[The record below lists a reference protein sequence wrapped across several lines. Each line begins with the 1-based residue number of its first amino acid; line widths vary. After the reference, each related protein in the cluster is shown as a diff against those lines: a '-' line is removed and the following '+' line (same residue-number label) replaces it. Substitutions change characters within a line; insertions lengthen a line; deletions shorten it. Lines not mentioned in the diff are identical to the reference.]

1 GGGGMAPDDGNGDSP
16 VDEEPLQA
24 GEIRL
29 ANQTNYDME
38 SAYLHVD
45 EDGERIVRAVVVP
58 GTEAIISDGE
68 LSAGTQ
74 VEFDLVLQIPTSE
87 GLRVR
92 RKAKIVVDGDI
103 IVTAVL
109 VDELDP
115 FSLAVSTGL

>member
-1 GGGGMAPDDGNGDSP
+1 
-16 VDEEPLQA
+16 
-24 GEIRL
+24 
-29 ANQTNYDME
+29 
-38 SAYLHVD
+38 
-45 EDGERIVRAVVVP
+45 VP